1 MRVVPHEQEKIPRR
15 VFIRKYE
22 NIESIKR
29 YFHIEGTIY
38 CLTDSA
44 FEGKHGYWIYRG
56 GADPV
61 FRIVNTPYDAKKGLE
76 ILFNSICECTDDYL
90 HGHASLED
98 LQEMLDLTGSLIKL
112 LHHYRYLSSSLDIYS
127 FLVDVREH
135 LQKAGFNVE
144 EVHVL

>member
-1 MRVVPHEQEKIPRR
+1 MQVVPHEQEKTQRR

-38 CLTDSA
+38 YLTDSA
-44 FEGKHGYWIYRG
+44 FEGKPGYWIYRG

-61 FRIVNTPYDAKKGLE
+61 FRIVDTPHDVEKGLE
-76 ILFNSICECTDDYL
+76 ILFHSICACTSDYL

-112 LHHYRYLSSSLDIYS
+112 LYHYRYLSSPLDMYS
-127 FLVDVREH
+127 FWVDVREY
-135 LQKAGFNVE
+135 LQKAGFKAE